1 MRDLTRTALNI
12 EDLRRMAKRRLTRA
26 LFEFCDRGSEDEV
39 AMRDNRAALERIKL
53 LPGVLNDVSG
63 RDTGIT
69 LFGKRQALPLLIA
82 PTGPAGWVWY
92 RGEIALARAAAA
104 AGIPFTLATTS
115 CTPMETVLAEGGGT
129 QWFQL
134 YVWRDAEAALT
145 SVARAR
151 DAGFEALVLTVD
163 SPTFNNREFDIRNG
177 ARTPPKI
184 TVKTAL
190 DGLRHPRWLIGTYGR
205 YLRAERGMPG
215 LPNIHF
221 PETAGPENYTPG
233 QNQGFLSR
241 NDSIDWDYLSRV
253 RDLWPRTLIVK
264 GILRPDDAVEAAE
277 RGADGIFVS
286 NHAGNVLDAAVQP
299 VEMLPHIAAAV
310 GDRLTIIVDSGFRR
324 GSDVLKGLALGADAV
339 GMGRAALYGAAAA
352 GEAGVRR
359 AIAIFEAEIR
369 RTMGNL
375 GVRDIASIRRDH
387 VLLPGEVP
395 PAPSRPNGVRKSKAA
410 SKARSAKAEASP
422 SAVARKKTAGSKKK
436 S

>member
-1 MRDLTRTALNI
+1 MKDLTKKALNI
-12 EDLRRMAKRRLTRA
+12 EDLRRMARRRLTKA

-53 LPGVLNDVSG
+53 LPNVLNDVSG
-63 RDTGIT
+63 RDTGVT
-69 LFGKRQALPLLIA
+69 LFGKRQALPLVIA

-115 CTPMETVLAEGGGT
+115 CTPMETVLAEGGT

-134 YVWRDAEAALT
+134 YVWRDAEAALST
-145 SVARAR
+145 VARAR
-151 DAGFEALVLTVD
+151 DAGFEALVVTVD

-177 ARTPPKI
+177 ASTPPKI

-190 DGLRHPRWLIGTYGR
+190 DALRHPRWLVGTVGQYMREEG
-205 YLRAERGMPG
+205 G
-215 LPNIHF
+215 LPAFPNIHF
-221 PETAGPENYTPG
+221 PESHNDAAQQTYTPG

-241 NDSIDWDYLSRV
+241 NDSLDWDYLRRL

-264 GILRPDDAVEAAE
+264 GILRPDDAVKAADC
-277 RGADGIFVS
+277 GADGIFVS
-286 NHAGNVLDAAVQP
+286 NHAGNVLDAAAQP
-299 VEMLPHIAAAV
+299 IEMLPHIAAAA

-339 GMGRAALYGAAAA
+339 GIGRAALYGLGAA
-352 GEAGVRR
+352 GEPGVCR
-359 AIAIFEAEIR
+359 AIAILEAEIR

-387 VLLPGEVP
+387 VLMPGD
-395 PAPSRPNGVRKSKAA
+395 APTMPSGSSPKRKPKAGSGRSRRKAA
-410 SKARSAKAEASP
+410 GRTRDAETG
-422 SAVARKKTAGSKKK
+422 RD
-436 S
+436 